1 MTDQPSKP
9 AREAGGL
16 SLGFSRRS
24 RPLRRLINRLATH
37 HGQQHFCLA
46 GLVARNFEKILRDND
61 KVSQFAGLKRTFE
74 LVAPARISRAQCV
87 RSYRVLQADALL
99 RVSIE
104 CGTDSFV
111 SDGVSENL
119 QPPPIEFG
127 DGLSIFFRVPEELS
141 RLAGIIAV
149 RLKHRRSVCFDDA
162 VEHGFHDSAGDP
174 VIFVF
179 LPRLLDLLDGV
190 WSQLRRIEEIRYI
203 ETQRKL
209 VVLRE
214 LII

>member
-1 MTDQPSKP
+1 MTEQPSKP
-9 AREAGGL
+9 AREAGSL

-99 RVSIE
+99 RDEASS
-104 CGTDSFV
+104 GSAF
-111 SDGVSENL
+111 
-119 QPPPIEFG
+119 
-127 DGLSIFFRVPEELS
+127 LS
-141 RLAGIIAV
+141 LAGKRILYAFPRIQRDYRPVATECQLAAA
-149 RLKHRRSVCFDDA
+149 RLDTVP
-162 VEHGFHDSAGDP
+162 DP
-174 VIFVF
+174 GARGTFRADVSRPDV
-179 LPRLLDLLDGV
+179 
-190 WSQLRRIEEIRYI
+190 
-203 ETQRKL
+203 
-209 VVLRE
+209 
-214 LII
+214 